1 MLSGVRIV
9 EFEALGPAPFA
20 GAMLAELGA
29 EVIVIHRAGGVQS
42 PARAGHSPLDRGKKS
57 IVLDLKQEAD
67 RTIARQLCAQ
77 ADGVIEG
84 LRPGVMERLGLG
96 PDDLCTT
103 NARLVYG
110 RMTGWGQTG
119 PRAKQAGHDFN
130 YAALTGALWYAS
142 GAGDRPQTPPTVVG
156 DIGGGALYL
165 VVGMLTGILRARDSG
180 QGCVVDAAIVDG
192 AAHMMNLLMS
202 LQSNNSLSE
211 ARGQSLLDGPHWS
224 RCYACADGAYISVQ
238 CLEPKF
244 YAQFLDIL
252 GLQDTEAFAEQYN
265 PKLWPDQS
273 RAITAIFAAKPQSH
287 WTELFE
293 GSDACVAPV
302 YSPWQAQNDPHIQNR
317 GIWQEVDGM
326 LCAAPAPRFDGAQP
340 RIGDICERD
349 AHRAEIL
356 KMIGP
361 NNEQ

>member
-29 EVIVIHRAGGVQS
+29 EVIVIHRADGVQS
-42 PARAGHSPLDRGKKS
+42 PSRTDHSLLDRGKKS

-67 RTIARQLCAQ
+67 RAIAHQLCAT

-96 PDDLCTT
+96 PEDLRAT

-119 PRAKQAGHDFN
+119 PRAIQAGHDLN

-142 GAGDRPQTPPTVVG
+142 VAGERPQTPPTVVG

-165 VVGMLTGILRARDSG
+165 VIGVLTGILHARNKG
-180 QGCVVDAAIVDG
+180 RGCVVDAAIVDG

-211 ARGQSLLDGPHWS
+211 TRGQSLLDGPHWS
-224 RCYACADGAYISVQ
+224 RCYACADGAYVSVQ

-252 GLQDTEAFAEQYN
+252 GLRDLETFAEQYN
-265 PKLWPDQS
+265 SKLWPDQS
-273 RAITAIFAAKPQSH
+273 RVLAAIFAAKPQSH

-302 YSPWQAQNDPHIQNR
+302 YSPWQAQNDPHIKER
-317 GIWQEVDGM
+317 GIWKEVDGM
-326 LCAAPAPRFDGAQP
+326 LCAAPAPRFDDAP
-340 RIGDICERD
+340 PCLGDVCQRD
-349 AHRAEIL
+349 AHRDEIL
-356 KMIGP
+356 KMIG
-361 NNEQ
+361 NRRER